1 MKIIKEANEQLKK
14 FRVQADI
21 DRKGQTIHLEK
32 TYQAKD
38 AVEAKNKMSRF
49 VSNKYGFG
57 TDEFLTTELKED
69 FQNTKDVGG
78 TTTQNVVMA
87 KARKDS
93 DKFKKNFDDVA
104 GSAEKL
110 KNARPYLGTKKAPK
124 KQEVVPKAVTESI
137 DNQHLV
143 NVSMIAP
150 IDNDTDLDEFIRA
163 IKGIGYDVF
172 GIEVLGSWRNLEDY
186 QHGIMESKECCQDDK
201 EKEEETVELNEDR
214 QEENSLWTRVYAE
227 LDTEAPD
234 SCPAAYAK
242 REVKG
247 SKKERYDNVYPV
259 NDNDLRVFA
268 ATEADLDLAKRVA
281 EHYNLKYTFGKSN
294 EASARRHPDQAVF
307 ITIEIPEE
315 DI

>member
-1 MKIIKEANEQLKK
+1 MKIIKEGNEQLKK

-32 TYQAKD
+32 IYQAKD

-69 FQNTKDVGG
+69 FQNIEDVDA
-78 TTTQNVVMA
+78 TTTQNIVMDA
-87 KARKDS
+87 AREDS
-93 DKFKKNFDDVA
+93 DTFKKNFDEVA

-110 KNARPYLGTKKAPK
+110 KNARPFLGTKKAPK
-124 KQEVVPKAVTESI
+124 QEEIVPKVVTESI

-143 NVSMIAP
+143 NISMIAP
-150 IDNDTDLDEFIRA
+150 IDNDIDLDEFVRA

-172 GIEVLGSWRNLEDY
+172 GVEVLGSWRNLEDY
-186 QHGIMESKECCQDDK
+186 QHGIMESKECCQG
-201 EKEEETVELNEDR
+201 EEEEPVELNEDR

-281 EHYNLKYTFGKSN
+281 EHYHLKYTLGKSN